1 MAVIILGVGE
11 GDAGGLYAVPEE
23 ADVAGEAGVDPAQ
36 LVLRV
41 AQSLVLCTRLLLP
54 ETITNPMYDL
64 YGTLNPPPLMI
75 DLP

>member
-1 MAVIILGVGE
+1 MISLGGGE

-41 AQSLVLCTRLLLP
+41 AQSLVLGTRLLLP
-54 ETITNPMYDL
+54 ETITNPLSHVLAYASL
-64 YGTLNPPPLMI
+64 CSVGFTW
-75 DLP
+75 